1 MKRGAVTMDKVLL
14 IDYEN
19 VLQVDISEI
28 DKESYNVKIFVG
40 ASQNKIPFDLV
51 SEAQAFGSNIE
62 WVKIDSSGK
71 NALDFHI
78 AYFLGKYSQ
87 THPNQKF
94 IVLSKDTGFDPL
106 IRFLNKNGIACS
118 RINSLLELDTN
129 TRKAKPK
136 GSEVEKVIKNLKKID
151 SNKRPRTRITLTK
164 HVKTVL
170 NTDIDSEVQN
180 TMDSLFMQ
188 GIVYEEGARVK
199 YKV

>member
-1 MKRGAVTMDKVLL
+1 MDKVLL

-51 SEAQAFGSNIE
+51 TAAQAFGPNIE
-62 WVKIDSSGK
+62 WVKIDASGK

-129 TRKAKPK
+129 TRKDKPK
-136 GSEVEKVIKNLKKID
+136 DSEVEKVIKNLKKID

-170 NTDIDSEVQN
+170 NTDIDFEVQN

-199 YKV
+199 YKVK

>member
-1 MKRGAVTMDKVLL
+1 MMNKVLL
-14 IDYEN
+14 VDYEN

-51 SEAQAFGSNIE
+51 TAAQAFGSNIE
-62 WVKIDSSGK
+62 WVKIDASGK

-106 IRFLNKNGIACS
+106 MRFLNKNGVSCS
-118 RINSLLELDTN
+118 RINSLLELDKN
-129 TRKAKPK
+129 TRKGKPK
-136 GSEVEKVIKNLKKID
+136 GSEVERVIKNLKKID
-151 SNKRPRTRITLTK
+151 SNKRPRTRETLTK

-180 TMDSLFMQ
+180 AIDSLFML
-188 GIVYEEGARVK
+188 GIVYEEGTRVK
-199 YKV
+199 YKA

>member
-1 MKRGAVTMDKVLL
+1 MMNRVLL

-19 VLQVDISEI
+19 VQQVDISEI

-51 SEAQAFGSNIE
+51 TAAQVFGPNIE
-62 WVKIDSSGK
+62 WVKIDANGK

-106 IRFLNKNGIACS
+106 MRFLNKNGVSCS
-118 RINSLLELDTN
+118 RINSLLELDKN
-129 TRKAKPK
+129 TGKGKPK
-136 GSEVEKVIKNLKKID
+136 DSEVERVINNLKKID
-151 SNKRPRTRITLTK
+151 SNKRPRTRKTLTG
-164 HVKTVL
+164 HVKNVL
-170 NTDIDSEVQN
+170 NTDNDLEVQN
-180 TMDSLFMQ
+180 VIDSLFMLD
-188 GIVYEEGARVK
+188 IVYEEGARVK
-199 YKV
+199 YKVS

>member
-1 MKRGAVTMDKVLL
+1 MMNKVLL

-28 DKESYNVKIFVG
+28 DKESYNVKIIVG

-51 SEAQAFGSNIE
+51 TAAQAFGSNIE
-62 WVKIDSSGK
+62 WVKIDASGK

-106 IRFLNKNGIACS
+106 MRFLNKNGVSCS
-118 RINSLLELDTN
+118 RINSLLELDRN
-129 TRKAKPK
+129 IKKVKPK
-136 GSEVEKVIKNLKKID
+136 DSEIERVTTNLKKID
-151 SNKRPRTRITLTK
+151 SNKRPRTRVSLTK

-180 TMDSLFMQ
+180 AIDSLFML

>member
-1 MKRGAVTMDKVLL
+1 MMNRVLL

-19 VLQVDISEI
+19 VLQVNLSEI

-51 SEAQAFGSNIE
+51 TAAQAFGPNIE
-62 WVKIDSSGK
+62 WVKIDASGK

-106 IRFLNKNGIACS
+106 MRFLNKNGVSCS
-118 RINSLLELDTN
+118 RINSLLELDKN
-129 TRKAKPK
+129 ARKGKPK
-136 GSEVEKVIKNLKKID
+136 DSEVERVINNLKKID
-151 SNKRPRTRITLTK
+151 PNKRPRTRETLTK

-170 NTDIDSEVQN
+170 NTDIDFEVQN
-180 TMDSLFMQ
+180 TIDSLFMLD
-188 GIVYEEGARVK
+188 IVYEEGTRVK
-199 YKV
+199 YRV

>member
-1 MKRGAVTMDKVLL
+1 MINRVLL

-19 VLQVDISEI
+19 VLQVDISAI
-28 DKESYNVKIFVG
+28 DKESYSVKIFVG

-51 SEAQAFGSNIE
+51 AAAQAFGPNIE
-62 WVKIDSSGK
+62 WVKIDASGK

-87 THPNQKF
+87 IHSNQKF

-106 IRFLNKNGIACS
+106 IRFLNKNGVSCS
-118 RINSLLELDTN
+118 RINSLLELDKN
-129 TRKAKPK
+129 TRKGKPK
-136 GSEVEKVIKNLKKID
+136 DSEVEKVINNLKKID
-151 SNKRPRTRITLTK
+151 SNKRPRTRMTLNK

-180 TMDSLFMQ
+180 AIDSLFML
-188 GIVYEEGARVK
+188 GIVYEEGTRVK

>member
-1 MKRGAVTMDKVLL
+1 MDKVLL

-19 VLQVDISEI
+19 VLQVDISKI

-51 SEAQAFGSNIE
+51 TAAQAFGPNIE
-62 WVKIDSSGK
+62 WVKIDASGK

-87 THPNQKF
+87 THPKQKF

-106 IRFLNKNGIACS
+106 IRFLNKNGIVCS

-129 TRKAKPK
+129 TRKDKPK
-136 GSEVEKVIKNLKKID
+136 DSEVEKVTKNLKKID
-151 SNKRPRTRITLTK
+151 SNKRPRTRTTLTK

-170 NTDIDSEVQN
+170 NTDIDFEVQN

>member
-1 MKRGAVTMDKVLL
+1 MMNKVLL
-14 IDYEN
+14 VDYEN
-19 VLQVDISEI
+19 VLQVDISAI
-28 DKESYNVKIFVG
+28 DKESYSVKIFVG

-51 SEAQAFGSNIE
+51 TATQAFVSSIE
-62 WVKIDSSGK
+62 WVKIDASGK

-94 IVLSKDTGFDPL
+94 IVLSKDAGFDPL
-106 IRFLNKNGIACS
+106 IRFLNKNGVSCS
-118 RINSLLELDTN
+118 RINSLLELDKN
-129 TRKAKPK
+129 TRKGKTDD
-136 GSEVEKVIKNLKKID
+136 SEIERVIKNLKKID
-151 SNKRPRTRITLTK
+151 SNKRPRTRMSLTK

-180 TMDSLFMQ
+180 AIDSLFML
-188 GIVYEEGARVK
+188 GIVYEEGTRVK

>member
-1 MKRGAVTMDKVLL
+1 MMNRVLL

-51 SEAQAFGSNIE
+51 TAAQAFGSNIE
-62 WVKIDSSGK
+62 WVKIDASGK

-87 THPNQKF
+87 IHPNQKF
-94 IVLSKDTGFDPL
+94 IVLSKDAGFDPL
-106 IRFLNKNGIACS
+106 IRFLNKNGVSCS
-118 RINSLLELDTN
+118 RINSLLELDKN
-129 TRKAKPK
+129 IKKVKPK
-136 GSEVEKVIKNLKKID
+136 DSEIEKVTTNLKKID
-151 SNKRPRTRITLTK
+151 SNKRPRTRMSLTK

-180 TMDSLFMQ
+180 AIDSLFML
-188 GIVYEEGARVK
+188 GIVYEEGTRVK

>member
-1 MKRGAVTMDKVLL
+1 MIDRILL

-19 VLQVDISEI
+19 VLQVDISAV

-51 SEAQAFGSNIE
+51 AAAQAFGPNIE
-62 WVKIDSSGK
+62 WVKIDASGK

-87 THPNQKF
+87 IQPNHKF
-94 IVLSKDTGFDPL
+94 IVLSKDAGFDPL
-106 IRFLNKNGIACS
+106 IRFLNKNGVSCS
-118 RINSLLELDTN
+118 RINSLLELDKN
-129 TRKAKPK
+129 TRKGKPED
-136 GSEVEKVIKNLKKID
+136 SEVEKIIKNLNKID
-151 SNKRPRTRITLTK
+151 SNKRPRTRMSLTK

-180 TMDSLFMQ
+180 AIDSLFML